1 MSKSW
6 YNGLTPTAKFD
17 NKKLEDHVSSTIDS
31 FVAQYNIP
39 WITVQETQKMIHKL
53 SSSKATGPD
62 AISVKL
68 LKMVSPVFSH
78 PLTRLFNLSIV
89 KGTLPS
95 KWKVTRITPL
105 YKDGAH
111 DSRDN
116 DRPISLLSVLSK
128 VMEKH
133 VATSFV
139 TYLVAFAKVTLLS
152 LLWSN
157 LQTKYRSAWT
167 GTKLLGMIFV
177 DFGRAF
183 YVVDHQPLVSKLRLY
198 RASDSHFLGLHH
210 IFPRE
215 NSSWLKMD
223 KDQTRLL

>member
-6 YNGLTPTAKFD
+6 YNGLTPTVKFD
-17 NKKLEDHVSSTIDS
+17 HKKLEDHVSVKIDS

-39 WITVQETQKMIHKL
+39 RITVQETQKMIHKL
-53 SSSKATGPD
+53 SSSKATGPNV
-62 AISVKL
+62 ISVKL

-95 KWKVTRITPL
+95 KWKVARITQFTPL

-111 DSRDN
+111 DSRN
-116 DRPISLLSVLSK
+116 NYRPISLLSVLSK

-133 VATSFV
+133 FAASFV
-139 TYLVAFAKVTLLS
+139 NYLVAFVKVTLLS

-157 LQTKYRSAWT
+157 LQAKYCSAWT

-177 DFGRAF
+177 DFGIIN
-183 YVVDHQPLVSKLRLY
+183 LY
-198 RASDSHFLGLHH
+198 YL
-210 IFPRE
+210 
-215 NSSWLKMD
+215 N
-223 KDQTRLL
+223 

>member
-1 MSKSW
+1 
-6 YNGLTPTAKFD
+6 
-17 NKKLEDHVSSTIDS
+17 
-31 FVAQYNIP
+31 
-39 WITVQETQKMIHKL
+39 MINKL

-68 LKMVSPVFSH
+68 LNMLSPVFSH

-95 KWKVTRITPL
+95 KWKVARITPL

-139 TYLVAFAKVTLLS
+139 NYLAHSELLYDLQSAFCEGHSTESALIKLTNKILFSSDRDEVT
-152 LLWSN
+152 
-157 LQTKYRSAWT
+157 
-167 GTKLLGMIFV
+167 GMIFV
-177 DFGRAF
+177 DFGKAF
-183 YVVDHQPLVSKLRLY
+183 YVVNHQPLLINLRLY
-198 RASDSHFLGLHH
+198 NASDSHFHGLHH

>member
-6 YNGLTPTAKFD
+6 YNGFTPTAKFD
-17 NKKLEDHVSSTIDS
+17 HKKLEDHVSSKIDKN

-39 WITVQETQKMIHKL
+39 RITVQETQKMIRKL

-89 KGTLPS
+89 KGTFHS
-95 KWKVTRITPL
+95 KWKAARITPL
-105 YKDGAH
+105 YKDGER

-116 DRPISLLSVLSK
+116 YRPISLLSVLSK

-133 VATSFV
+133 VN
-139 TYLVAFAKVTLLS
+139 YLVHSESLYDLQSAFCEGHSTESALIKLTNKILFS
-152 LLWSN
+152 LD
-157 LQTKYRSAWT
+157 RV
-167 GTKLLGMIFV
+167 KLL
-177 DFGRAF
+177 
-183 YVVDHQPLVSKLRLY
+183 
-198 RASDSHFLGLHH
+198 
-210 IFPRE
+210 E
-215 NSSWLKMD
+215 
-223 KDQTRLL
+223 